1 MIREAK
7 YQDAESIQNL
17 IRIFSE
23 TGKVLFRPL
32 DEIRENI
39 TDFQV
44 YEKNDQIIGV
54 CSLKTGWDQLVE
66 LRSLGV
72 NPRYSGQGL
81 GSEMVQ
87 ASIETALST
96 DCDTLF
102 VLTYAVP
109 MFERLGFHVVDKAT
123 LPHKVWNDCNACL
136 HRENCDETAMILSL
150 DSMRNQ
156 RAMPA
161 SPSVTANAS

>member
-23 TGKVLFRPL
+23 TGKVLFRSL

-72 NPRYSGQGL
+72 DPRYSGQGL
-81 GSEMVQ
+81 GTEMVQ

-109 MFERLGFHVVDKAT
+109 MFERLGFHIVDKAT

-136 HRENCDETAMILSL
+136 HQENCDETAMILSL
-150 DSMRNQ
+150 DSIRNQ
-156 RAMPA
+156 RAMTA

>member
-72 NPRYSGQGL
+72 DPRYSGQGL

-136 HRENCDETAMILSL
+136 HQENCDETAMILSL
-150 DSMRNQ
+150 DSIRNQ
-156 RAMPA
+156 SAMPA